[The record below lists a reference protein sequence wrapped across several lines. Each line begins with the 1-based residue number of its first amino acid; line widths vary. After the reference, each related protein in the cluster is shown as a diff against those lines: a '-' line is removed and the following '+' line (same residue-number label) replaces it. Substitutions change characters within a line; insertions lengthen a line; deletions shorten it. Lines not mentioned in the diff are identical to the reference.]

1 MATKISKAEL
11 ARVRVHY
18 ECHDPE
24 TGIDDVDCAM
34 ADIQIARPV
43 YRASQVELVSCTEC
57 LRRRLWQRSLPMG

>member
-1 MATKISKAEL
+1 MMQTKMSKEEL

-18 ECHDPE
+18 EWHDPE

-43 YRASQVELVSCTEC
+43 YRASLVEAVNCPEC
-57 LRRRLWQRSLPMG
+57 LRRRLWERGA